1 MTRTLCLTHHSA
13 LRNYEINKLQISTV
27 SKFNIW
33 AKNLYLCLDVNDH
46 YKELLDINL
55 QQDGGFQNTYI
66 CCRRDAGGVLV
77 DKTKKEEIFQV
88 STDDDKVFKGGSEID
103 DDNL

>member
-1 MTRTLCLTHHSA
+1 MEDFKTL
-13 LRNYEINKLQISTV
+13 
-27 SKFNIW
+27 
-33 AKNLYLCLDVNDH
+33 
-46 YKELLDINL
+46 
-55 QQDGGFQNTYI
+55 TYVVEETP
-66 CCRRDAGGVLV
+66 GGVLV